1 VQRGEGGVGLLRR
14 SRAHDALLGA
24 PGVPAASVTA
34 RGDGTELPARG
45 HADPR
50 RGRGCWA
57 ALLLAAAAAVVVV
70 AAGAAAGFLAALP
83 VVAWALWLLLLS
95 ATRGGGAA
103 AGGATGGS
111 RASDQCR
118 GRRNL
123 DLVREAQFLE
133 EELVASV
140 GEGEV
145 VGGDVVGGVGEFLV
159 QCRAD

>member
-14 SRAHDALLGA
+14 SRAQDALLGA
-24 PGVPAASVTA
+24 LGVPAASVTA
-34 RGDGTELPARG
+34 GGDGPKLPARG

-57 ALLLAAAAAVVVV
+57 ALLLATAAAVLVV

-95 ATRGGGAA
+95 ATRGGGGAA

-111 RASDQCR
+111 RASDQ
-118 GRRNL
+118 
-123 DLVREAQFLE
+123 
-133 EELVASV
+133 
-140 GEGEV
+140 
-145 VGGDVVGGVGEFLV
+145 
-159 QCRAD
+159 

>member
-70 AAGAAAGFLAALP
+70 VAGAAAGFLAAF
-83 VVAWALWLLLLS
+83 LLL
-95 ATRGGGAA
+95 
-103 AGGATGGS
+103 
-111 RASDQCR
+111 R
-118 GRRNL
+118 GRCGCCCCCCPS
-123 DLVREAQFLE
+123 LE
-133 EELVASV
+133 EE
-140 GEGEV
+140 E
-145 VGGDVVGGVGEFLV
+145 
-159 QCRAD
+159 

>member
-14 SRAHDALLGA
+14 SRAQDALLGA

-34 RGDGTELPARG
+34 GGDGPELPARR

-57 ALLLAAAAAVVVV
+57 ALLLAT
-70 AAGAAAGFLAALP
+70 AAAGFLAALP

-95 ATRGGGAA
+95 ATRGGGGAA

-111 RASDQCR
+111 RASDQ
-118 GRRNL
+118 
-123 DLVREAQFLE
+123 
-133 EELVASV
+133 
-140 GEGEV
+140 
-145 VGGDVVGGVGEFLV
+145 
-159 QCRAD
+159 